1 MTLCDTHCHLTHG
14 RLRNQ
19 LGPVMERARA
29 AGVRRIIA
37 AAADLANSRAA
48 VALAGAHEDVFAT
61 AGVHPHDAK
70 DVSDGYLAE
79 LECLAGRPGCVAVG
93 EIGLD
98 YHYDYSPR
106 PAQREAFAAQLDLAA
121 RLGMPVVIHTREAFE
136 DTLAVLAESG
146 FDARRTVFH
155 SFTGGPADVRRLL
168 DLGAWISY
176 SGIATFKRTG
186 DIRAGAALV
195 PPERILVET
204 DAPFL
209 APEPVRN
216 MKVNEPANVAHVA
229 ACLAAARGEPAEAF
243 AGQTA
248 ANAERFFALDAAA
261 AGA

>member
-1 MTLCDTHCHLTHG
+1 
-14 RLRNQ
+14 
-19 LGPVMERARA
+19 
-29 AGVRRIIA
+29 
-37 AAADLANSRAA
+37 
-48 VALAGAHEDVFAT
+48 
-61 AGVHPHDAK
+61 
-70 DVSDGYLAE
+70 
-79 LECLAGRPGCVAVG
+79 
-93 EIGLD
+93 
-98 YHYDYSPR
+98 
-106 PAQREAFAAQLDLAA
+106 
-121 RLGMPVVIHTREAFE
+121 MPVVIHTREAFE